1 MFHAINA
8 RKARLDRV
16 IDGVGK
22 QPREDL
28 ITSALFGT
36 IQFLSAP
43 AQKLALKALIGQEL
57 RGDAEIFLWPY
68 LRHPEENAEPDVVLR
83 ARTDDGP
90 AYWIVEV
97 KWGASLSD
105 EQVGREVRTL
115 RDGECLR
122 GGLPAENR
130 NVIGYTLLGAEMKH
144 TEAMQVAEGEFSK
157 LTFHSLTWPA
167 VTERLRRLST
177 EKNDDP
183 GLISWTRT
191 AEDFL
196 RGTPKGSVLGSW
208 PPDIMMPPAASFTFA
223 AGRQF
228 DPGNAVGSVPAAQ
241 FNFTERHK

>member
-1 MFHAINA
+1 MLHAINA
-8 RKARLDRV
+8 KKARLDRV

-22 QPREDL
+22 QPRENL

-43 AQKLALKALIGQEL
+43 AQSLALKALIGQEL
-57 RGDAEIFLWPY
+57 PDGAEIFLWPY

-83 ARTDDGP
+83 IRTDDGP

-97 KWGASLSD
+97 KWGAPLGD

-115 RDGECLR
+115 RDGECRR

-144 TEAMQVAEGEFSK
+144 TEAMQVAEGAFPALK
-157 LTFHSLTWPA
+157 FHSAKWPD
-167 VTERLRRLST
+167 VTTRLNRLST
-177 EKNDDP
+177 ESNDDP
-183 GLISWTRT
+183 GLTSWART

-196 RGTPKGSVLGSW
+196 RGTPRGNVLGPWS
-208 PPDIMMPPAASFTFA
+208 PDIMMPQDASFTFT
-223 AGRQF
+223 
-228 DPGNAVGSVPAAQ
+228 PKNPVGPVSAAQ
-241 FNFTERHK
+241 FIFTERDI